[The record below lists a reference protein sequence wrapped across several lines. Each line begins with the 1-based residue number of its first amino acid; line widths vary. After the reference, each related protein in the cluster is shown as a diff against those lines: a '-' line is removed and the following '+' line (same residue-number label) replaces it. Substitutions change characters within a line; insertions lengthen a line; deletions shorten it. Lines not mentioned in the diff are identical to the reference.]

1 MLVSKYVHL
10 PVPIEGCWDDQR
22 GCPAAVF
29 TKQKSKFE
37 VSLSHL
43 CVRTIIGFEVSVIL
57 IYVIY
62 FSLLHGQQAD
72 R

>member
-1 MLVSKYVHL
+1 MTREDARPQYSQNK
-10 PVPIEGCWDDQR
+10 
-22 GCPAAVF
+22 
-29 TKQKSKFE
+29 KSKFD

-43 CVRTIIGFEVSVIL
+43 CVRSIIGFEVSVIL

>member
-1 MLVSKYVHL
+1 MTREDARPQYSQNKNSKIDVPLGHL
-10 PVPIEGCWDDQR
+10 G
-22 GCPAAVF
+22 
-29 TKQKSKFE
+29 
-37 VSLSHL
+37 
-43 CVRTIIGFEVSVIL
+43 VRTIIGFEVSVIL